1 MKNLN
6 IFILIGG
13 LAILMGTGCLIF
25 LDKIIPSGFQE
36 EAGIFQ
42 QGIKLE
48 VSLII
53 DYGDGN
59 TDSFQGNFRKE
70 MTAFDL
76 LKEKTEESGLTLK
89 TKTYDIGVLIE
100 AIGDK
105 ENGQD
110 GKYWLY
116 YVDREM
122 PMVSADKKE
131 LKPGSKVE
139 FKFEASIF

>member
-13 LAILMGTGCLIF
+13 LAILIGTGCLIS

-36 EAGIFQ
+36 EIGVLW
-42 QGIKLE
+42 QGVKKI
-48 VSLII
+48 SLII

-59 TDSFQGNFRKE
+59 TDSLQSNFRKG

-100 AIGDK
+100 VIGHK

-116 YVDREM
+116 YVNGEM

-131 LKPGSKVE
+131 LKPGDEVE